1 MTSSSEESA
10 FTFIPLG
17 GILQEFRVAGKNIV
31 LGFPTQ
37 EHYAKYNTAYFGA
50 TIGRTTN
57 RLKDSVINNL
67 NGETYTITTKQGP
80 NSLHGGKA
88 GWSSKVFDGPQ
99 AVSKNGKEG
108 LEFKYLSK
116 DGDEGYPGTVELRIW
131 YTAGKEAGGEGKQSK
146 TVLEIEYE
154 VEFVG
159 DECEETVVGVTNHTY
174 FNLGD
179 GPTIE
184 GTEAVLATDNYL
196 PIDSTGI
203 PLGTIEHYN
212 LTEVKKPF
220 FLNATSPDIDDCF
233 VMDTDPASIPVDTRS
248 RPLRLNGAFKHLVTG
263 INLEVHSTEPAFQF
277 YTGKFI
283 NIPAVGGAPPRG
295 PRSGF
300 CVEPSRYINA
310 PNEPNWRGMSVL
322 KKGQIWG
329 SKIVYKAWM
338 E

>member
-1 MTSSSEESA
+1 MASAQEESA
-10 FTFIPLG
+10 FSFIPLG

-37 EHYAKYNTAYFGA
+37 EDYVKYNKCFFGA

-67 NGETYTITTKQGP
+67 NGKTYTLTTLAGP
-80 NSLHGGKA
+80 NSLHGGKE
-88 GWSSKVFDGPQ
+88 GWDKKVFDGPRP
-99 AVSKNGKEG
+99 VNRNGKEG
-108 LEFKYLSK
+108 LGFKYLSK
-116 DGDEGYPGTVELRIW
+116 DGEEGYPGTVELRVW
-131 YTAGKEAGGEGKQSK
+131 YTAGKETTEGGPDK

-159 DECEETVVGVTNHTY
+159 DEAEETAVGITNHSY

-184 GTEAVLATDNYL
+184 GTEAILATSQYL

-203 PLGTIEHYN
+203 PLGTIERYTA
-212 LTEVKKPF
+212 TEVNKPF
-220 FLNATSPDIDDCF
+220 FLDATSPDIDDCF
-233 VMDTDPASIPVDTRS
+233 IIETDPSKVPVDTRS
-248 RPLRLNGAFKHLVTG
+248 LPLRLNAALKHLVTG
-263 INLEVHSTEPAFQF
+263 IHLEVHSTEPAFQF

-283 NIPAVGGAPPRG
+283 DIPAVDGLPARRPRAG
-295 PRSGF
+295 L
-300 CVEPSRYINA
+300 CVEPSRYVNA
-310 PNEPNWRGMSVL
+310 PNVPEWRDMCIL

-329 SKIVYKAWM
+329 SKIVYKAWKA
-338 E
+338 

>member
-1 MTSSSEESA
+1 MESVSDEPA

-17 GILQEFRVAGKNIV
+17 GILQEFRVAGQNIV
-31 LGFPTQ
+31 LGFSAQ
-37 EHYAKYNTAYFGA
+37 EHYAKYNSAYFGS

-67 NGETYTITTKQGP
+67 NGQIYTITTKQGP
-80 NSLHGGKA
+80 NSLHGGKE
-88 GWSSKVFDGPQ
+88 GWNSKVFDGPK
-99 AVSKNGKEG
+99 AVSRNGKEG

-116 DGDEGYPGTVELRIW
+116 DGDEGYPGTVELRVW
-131 YTAGKEAGGEGKQSK
+131 YTAAKEAEEKGKPPK
-146 TVLEIEYE
+146 AVLEIEYE

-159 DECEETVVGVTNHTY
+159 DECEETAVGVTNHTY
-174 FNLGD
+174 FNLSD
-179 GPTIE
+179 GSTIE
-184 GTEAVLATDNYL
+184 GTEAVLATNNYL

-203 PLGTIEHYN
+203 PIGTIENYTS
-212 LTEVKKPF
+212 TEVNKPF
-220 FLNATSPDIDDCF
+220 FLGATSPDIDDCF
-233 VMDTDPASIPVDTRS
+233 VMDLDPASIPVDTRS
-248 RPLRLNGAFKHLVTG
+248 RPLRLNAAFKHQITG
-263 INLEVHSTEPAFQF
+263 IHLEVHSTEPAFQF

-283 NIPAVGGAPPRG
+283 NVPSVGGAPPRG

-310 PNEPNWRGMSVL
+310 PNEPDWRGMSVL

-329 SKIVYKAWM
+329 SKIVYKAWR

>member
-1 MTSSSEESA
+1 MASSLDESA
-10 FTFIPLG
+10 FTFIALG
-17 GILQEFRVAGKNIV
+17 GILQEFRVAGQNIV
-31 LGFPTQ
+31 LGFDAQ
-37 EHYAKYNTAYFGA
+37 EDYAKYNTSYFGS

-57 RLKDSVINNL
+57 RLKDSVIENL
-67 NGETYTITTKQGP
+67 NGKTYSITTNQEP
-80 NSLHGGKA
+80 HSLHGGKE
-88 GWSSKVFDGPQ
+88 GWNSKVFDGPN
-99 AVSKNGKEG
+99 AVFRNGKEG

-116 DGDEGYPGTVELRIW
+116 DGDEGYPGTVELRVW
-131 YTAGKEAGGEGKQSK
+131 YTAGKEVGKEGEPSK

-159 DECEETVVGVTNHTY
+159 DECEETVVGVTNHSY

-196 PIDSTGI
+196 PTDSTGI
-203 PLGTIEHYN
+203 PISTIERYTSTQVN
-212 LTEVKKPF
+212 KPF
-220 FLNATSPDIDDCF
+220 FLGATSPDIDDCF
-233 VMDTDPASIPVDTRS
+233 VVDTDPASIPADTRS
-248 RPLRLNGAFKHLVTG
+248 RPLRLNAALRHLVTG
-263 INLEVHSTEPAFQF
+263 IHLEVHSTEPAFQF

-283 NIPAVGGAPPRG
+283 NIPSVGGAPARG

-322 KKGQIWG
+322 RKGQIWG
-329 SKIVYKAWM
+329 SKIVYKAWK